1 MKELKA
7 RDAFKV
13 IGESIKLWAD
23 DWANQALV
31 GLVAILCSFTIVLL
45 PAATFGVF
53 YQARDLARGNRSG
66 LMGFWQGFK
75 SYFKQ
80 NLLWGIVNLL
90 VYAFLIF
97 VITFYWLSSDTLK
110 SSVPLGIAGAFFTVL
125 VFWSIWQ
132 FLTLSCFFLQDEPS
146 MKLAWKN
153 GWAIF
158 VRLRSF
164 SLTIGIIIFVF
175 SLFSVFTFIPLV
187 LAAEGL
193 IAITGVRAVQATI
206 LPEQILI

>member
-80 NLLWGIVNLL
+80 NLLWGGIVNLL

-110 SSVPLGIAGAFFTVL
+110 SSVPLGIAGAFFL
-125 VFWSIWQ
+125 LFW
-132 FLTLSCFFLQDEPS
+132 CFGAFG
-146 MKLAWKN
+146 N
-153 GWAIF
+153 F
-158 VRLRSF
+158 
-164 SLTIGIIIFVF
+164 
-175 SLFSVFTFIPLV
+175 
-187 LAAEGL
+187 
-193 IAITGVRAVQATI
+193 
-206 LPEQILI
+206 